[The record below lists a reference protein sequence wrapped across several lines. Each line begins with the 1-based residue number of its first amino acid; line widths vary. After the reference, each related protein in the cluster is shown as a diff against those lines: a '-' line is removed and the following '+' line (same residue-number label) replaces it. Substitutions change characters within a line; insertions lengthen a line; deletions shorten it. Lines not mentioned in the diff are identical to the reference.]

1 MDKAVEVLQ
10 EQGLSASGMPC
21 NVTDEAQRQALF
33 DFVVANH
40 RTLDSLIL
48 NQGATAGGG
57 PLMDATESQ
66 WAKVMATNL
75 VSPATES
82 SHTSSEVLRL
92 AISNSASTGPLAAY
106 GQTQSPAA
114 QARPLSATRT
124 IRQPG

>member
-1 MDKAVEVLQ
+1 MEVLQ

-33 DFVVANH
+33 DFVVAEH
-40 RTLDSLIL
+40 GTLDSLIL

-75 VSPATES
+75 VSPATVLATAPPSDADRCSQQES
-82 SHTSSEVLRL
+82 RWLQVRQFKP
-92 AISNSASTGPLAAY
+92 IPCVPN
-106 GQTQSPAA
+106 
-114 QARPLSATRT
+114 TRS
-124 IRQPG
+124 